1 MQSGTHMAKKLK
13 ATTLENQYG
22 RPIWEDVETGEKHS
36 ELSTTFQY
44 KGKWINMPTLHKGK
58 IYTAD
63 QLKRFLD
70 LDDSALDGWITSTH
84 ESKFEAEQAAKNRST
99 SFKHTAAKTPNAEY
113 EISDAGMALINADPG
128 YINKNKIKI
137 KNDIKLADKKLK
149 KLAANVKPIFTYK
162 RDMQPQENVSLMKD
176 LKVNY
181 GPVPGFKRPLDS
193 KNNKQGYYDAD
204 ENSEFWKTDAGYEKA
219 VETWGKN
226 GGVLP
231 QFVKKPKQKEFNMSA
246 IKKLFT
252 VND

>member
-84 ESKFEAEQAAKNRST
+84 ESKFEAEQAAKDRST
-99 SFKHTAAKTPNAEY
+99 SFKHTAAKTSNANFQL
-113 EISDAGMALINADPG
+113 SDAGFALIQQDPG
-128 YINKNKIKI
+128 YINRNVIKAKNDKELAANNKPIFNYKS
-137 KNDIKLADKKLK
+137 DIKLEEPVNL
-149 KLAANVKPIFTYK
+149 T
-162 RDMQPQENVSLMKD
+162 KD
-176 LKVNY
+176 LKPNY
-181 GPVPGFKRPLDS
+181 GEMPGFKFTS
-193 KNNKQGYYDAD
+193 AKTKNPKAGFWSAD
-204 ENSEFWKTDAGYEKA
+204 ETSDFWQTDAGYEKA
-219 VETWGKN
+219 IQTWGEKP
-226 GGVLP
+226 GW
-231 QFVKKPKQKEFNMSA
+231 VKPGFRPKKEELDINA
-246 IKKLFT
+246 IKKWLT
-252 VND
+252 PSK